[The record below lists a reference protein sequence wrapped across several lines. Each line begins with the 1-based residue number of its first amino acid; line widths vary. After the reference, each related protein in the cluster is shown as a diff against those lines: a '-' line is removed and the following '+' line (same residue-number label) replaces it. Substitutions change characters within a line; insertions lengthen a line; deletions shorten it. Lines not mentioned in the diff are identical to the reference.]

1 MKELIPKEMTASKFM
16 HQDDKLLQVSNCQWV
31 GKMPQVIP
39 DDEDPVYEGS
49 VGALQFGCNADVH

>member
-1 MKELIPKEMTASKFM
+1 MTASKFM